1 MGMTVGTS
9 KSKTGWFLNLQSFFH
24 SDINTVDLKS
34 QENAKIIMK
43 CYEKFSVLKTYPQIL
58 EAAKLYATI
67 YLKMQPVSFFFLQ
80 FQTTKNKITEQFA
93 ATEFICATPQNSFC
107 PTQDRGANHRP
118 ASRCITPLCLHCK
131 RPLVAFWQRLWHLV
145 CFHCSDTKQTT
156 TLQTHC
162 GTNLSSQIPLK
173 LTRSWNFLLFL
184 NNQIWRGHVILLVF
198 DVVHFPTNSKR
209 VQCEQSV
216 PVSLSF
222 LL

>member
-43 CYEKFSVLKTYPQIL
+43 CYEKVSVLKTYPQIL
-58 EAAKLYATI
+58 KTAKLYATI
-67 YLKMQPVSFFFLQ
+67 YLKMQPVSFFVQQ
-80 FQTTKNKITEQFA
+80 FQTTKNKMTEQFA

-118 ASRCITPLCLHCK
+118 ASRCITPLRLHCK

-145 CFHCSDTKQTT
+145 CLHCSDTKQTT

-162 GTNLSSQIPLK
+162 VAPISRLK
-173 LTRSWNFLLFL
+173 SR
-184 NNQIWRGHVILLVF
+184 
-198 DVVHFPTNSKR
+198 
-209 VQCEQSV
+209 
-216 PVSLSF
+216 
-222 LL
+222 